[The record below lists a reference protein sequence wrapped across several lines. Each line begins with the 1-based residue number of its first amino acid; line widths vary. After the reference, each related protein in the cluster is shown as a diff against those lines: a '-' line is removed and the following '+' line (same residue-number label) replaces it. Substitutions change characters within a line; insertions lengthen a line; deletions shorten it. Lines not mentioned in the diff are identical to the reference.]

1 MRFCQP
7 ILVMMLV
14 AANLSAAQTK
24 TTTTLSSS
32 LNPSTYGQAV
42 TFKAVVTPRPPNG
55 EIITF
60 EQGSTTLGTGTLSG
74 GSASFTISTLTTG
87 GKDDI
92 TALYPGDS
100 TLASS
105 KSSLVAQAVE
115 PATTTTTLT
124 ASQNPINAGQSVTF
138 TARVAP
144 QFSGTPTG
152 LVQFLSGS
160 TNLGQVSLSGGVTSI
175 TTANLAG
182 GTDSI
187 TAVYKG
193 TNSFNKSTST
203 AVSEAVDTGTTYS
216 NLTMTWDNVTRYYQ
230 LFVPGV
236 LPAHPALLMMLH
248 GTQYDAPPTNPTTST
263 WGWQSFAN
271 LYGFILVQPASTY
284 NPNTGAWNW
293 SNYFMNAA
301 FTTEEGGTCTSPP
314 ATACPDDAGFLRQL
328 IVDLTSQYNLDPSRI
343 FVTGFSSGAQ
353 MTERVGVEISD
364 LVAAIA
370 PTSGQMEGQQASPP
384 PVLGPQSA
392 LAPIS
397 VQEWHGT
404 IDKVLP
410 PCNYG
415 STLYSDVK
423 YYLDTVDD
431 TFNYWVSQNQCSTL
445 QTAQTLCTDDEATSG
460 LSGNVA
466 TGCAGSSNIEVQ
478 FIWKQGFGHV
488 WKTSDNAARWQ
499 FLSSHPKQPNPAAR
513 VEGKEIFL
521 GQETGHER

>member
-1 MRFCQP
+1 MKISRVT
-7 ILVMMLV
+7 LVLLLG
-14 AANLSAAQTK
+14 AGLSLSAQAK
-24 TTTTLSSS
+24 TTTTTTISSS

-42 TFKAVVTPRPPNG
+42 TFTAVVTPRPPNG

-60 EQGSTTLGTGTLSG
+60 KQGSTTLGTGTLSG

-124 ASQNPINAGQSVTF
+124 TSQNPINAGQSVTF

-193 TNSFNKSTST
+193 NNSFNKSTST

-248 GTQYDAPPTNPTTST
+248 RTSFQVPPANPST
-263 WGWQSFAN
+263 LNWGWQGFAN
-271 LYGFILVQPASTY
+271 KYGFILVQPASTY
-284 NPNTGAWNW
+284 NAKAGQWNW
-293 SNYFMNAA
+293 NSYFMDAA
-301 FTTEEGGTCTSPP
+301 FTPAEVGTCTSPP

-328 IVDLTSQYNLDPSRI
+328 IVNLTSQYNLDSKQ
-343 FVTGFSSGAQ
+343 VYVSGFSSGAQ
-353 MTERVGVEISD
+353 MAERVGVEISD

-370 PTSGQMEGQQASPP
+370 PTSGELVNQDPAPP
-384 PVLGPQSA
+384 PLLTPGPVA
-392 LAPIS
+392 APVS
-397 VQEWHGT
+397 VQEWQGT
-404 IDKVLP
+404 ADTELP

-415 STLYSDVK
+415 TTNYSGVI
-423 YYLDTVDD
+423 YTVDTVDN
-431 TFNYWVSQNQCSTL
+431 TFNYWVQQNSCTSL
-445 QTAQTLCTDDEATSG
+445 QTKQTLCLNKAPNNANDAPTPGISG
-460 LSGNVA
+460 DTGNVA
-466 TGCAGSSNIEVQ
+466 TGCADSNVEVQ
-478 FIWKQGFGHV
+478 FIWEPGVGHS
-488 WKTSDNAARWQ
+488 WIIKDNPARWAFLSTHPKTSDPARKG
-499 FLSSHPKQPNPAAR
+499 SK
-513 VEGKEIFL
+513 
-521 GQETGHER
+521 